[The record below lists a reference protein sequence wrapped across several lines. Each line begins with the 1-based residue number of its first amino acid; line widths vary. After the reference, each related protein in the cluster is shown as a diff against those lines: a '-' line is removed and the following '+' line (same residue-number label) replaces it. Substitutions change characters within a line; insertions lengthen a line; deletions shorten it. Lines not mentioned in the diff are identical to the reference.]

1 MKLVINMI
9 SQILRELNIHQIIG
23 TGNGRIKKL
32 SRYLDYTLPK
42 IKIYQNKYDG
52 NHKYY
57 WHGEQTL
64 IKVEH
69 PNNSVWIT
77 PRSNMYYNIKHI
89 LKSDDIETDEFVVD
103 ILYIYFK
110 LGTWR

>member
-1 MKLVINMI
+1 MI
-9 SQILRELNIHQIIG
+9 SQLLRELNTHRILG

-32 SRYLDYTLPK
+32 GRYLDYTLPK
-42 IKIYQNKYDG
+42 IKMYQNKYSTG

-69 PNNSVWIT
+69 PNNSVYIT
-77 PRSNMYYNIKHI
+77 PHSNMYYEIQFI
-89 LKSDDIETDEFVVD
+89 LKSSDKVTDEFVTD